1 MVKESI
7 KKTILMM
14 MILNAIKYSGLDP
27 KTERRL

>member
-14 MILNAIKYSGLDP
+14 MILNAIQYSGLDP